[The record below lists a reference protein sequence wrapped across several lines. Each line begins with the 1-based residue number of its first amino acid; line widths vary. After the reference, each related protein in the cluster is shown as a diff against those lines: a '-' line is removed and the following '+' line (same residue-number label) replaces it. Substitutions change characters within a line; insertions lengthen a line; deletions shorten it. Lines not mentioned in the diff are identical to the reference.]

1 MSSTFSNP
9 VPDPDELARA
19 LAAFEHWGQTAIALS
34 DKASETGMTRAWDL
48 GSVARSAMREAA
60 RLGQL
65 EAELTESA
73 PLAAARVRLI
83 GDVAAVCLAAVVT
96 DAVRAMLT
104 DWGDHNPEG
113 DPDPE
118 GER

>member
-19 LAAFEHWGQTAIALS
+19 LAAFEHWGQTAIAQS
-34 DKASETGMTRAWDL
+34 DKVAETGMARAWDL
-48 GSVARSAMREAA
+48 GSVARTAMREAA

-65 EAELTESA
+65 EAELTASA

-83 GDVAAVCLAAVVT
+83 GDVAAVCLAALVT
-96 DAVRAMLT
+96 DAARTTLT
-104 DWGDHNPEG
+104 DWADHPEG
-113 DPDPE
+113 GDQ
-118 GER
+118 